1 MAEKNEEEEMPRT
14 PAATMAADPER
25 AAHGAVAHLARPGAS
40 AVSAA
45 VCSDKPI
52 LFLDFEASS
61 LTAGSWP
68 VEIGYARI
76 ADGRVVVEAALIAPE
91 AAWSMDDWSEAS
103 ARLHGLSIEAVRCG
117 RPAAEIAARTD
128 RFRDFLVV
136 SDNPAW
142 DQWWLDR
149 LRSGRPPIVVHDLRG
164 LAAVASRRRPP
175 TSSPCSSSAP
185 TAGIVRA
192 RTPPGSP
199 ARGWRPPGGRRSRPD
214 PALTPPPT

>member
-1 MAEKNEEEEMPRT
+1 MPRT

-91 AAWSMDDWSEAS
+91 AAWSMDDWSEAA

-149 LRSGRPPIVVHDLRG
+149 LRSGRLPILVHDLRA
-164 LAAVASRRRPP
+164 LAAVRLSE
-175 TSSPCSSSAP
+175 
-185 TAGIVRA
+185 TAADIFAMQLLRTDGGHRA
-192 RTPPGSP
+192 GSDA
-199 ARGWRPPGGRRSRPD
+199 ARLAGAWLAATRWE
-214 PALTPPPT
+214 ALAA